1 MTKKKSRK
9 ILDTRAQKWYN
20 KDTKGKGI
28 KTMMTVFYKN
38 WAIGK
43 ADTYEEAEILAAEL
57 YGVYDPDELF
67 VGEEEG

>member
-1 MTKKKSRK
+1 
-9 ILDTRAQKWYN
+9 
-20 KDTKGKGI
+20 
-28 KTMMTVFYKN
+28 MMTVFYKN
-38 WAIGK
+38 WAIGN